1 MTRYF
6 PEIVSRGL
14 DRVHGRL
21 SQPPVDI
28 DPALGTLLAL
38 WVDARRIELP
48 TARTFVARTFV
59 EGIGARSGPRTGQA
73 AEHATSSAC
82 RRPPL
87 LTAGAGVS
95 SKLSKPPTA
104 ARHEVHCDVLDLEA
118 GPGCISRRSSS

>member
-28 DPALGTLLAL
+28 DPALGTLLAV

-48 TARTFVARTFV
+48 IARTFV
-59 EGIGARSGPRTGQA
+59 EAHWRQIRPGGGARCVLSLPAASATHGRRRRIQQA
-73 AEHATSSAC
+73 E
-82 RRPPL
+82 
-87 LTAGAGVS
+87 
-95 SKLSKPPTA
+95 
-104 ARHEVHCDVLDLEA
+104 
-118 GPGCISRRSSS
+118 